1 MDAHRSGADMI
12 WRFSASAA
20 LAVLLGA
27 SLLAS
32 GGQEPA
38 DVKLTQKYLV
48 PTCLDGAT
56 VKSDTRRWK
65 LSPGEHSMAFTMRNN
80 PRKGMPTAPP
90 DPGVAVITFTPEVGH
105 TYEIETRAESTTF
118 SMRVWERGAWS
129 PVVRDRT
136 ADRVVSTTPVWTD
149 GACRP

>member
-1 MDAHRSGADMI
+1 MI
-12 WRFSASAA
+12 SQFSTSTA

-27 SLLAS
+27 ALVTSS
-32 GGQEPA
+32 VQEPA
-38 DVKLTQKYLV
+38 DVKVTQKYLV
-48 PTCLDGAT
+48 PTCLDGAA

-80 PRKGMPTAPP
+80 PRKGTPTAPP
-90 DPGVAVITFTPEVGH
+90 DTGVAVINFIPEVGH
-105 TYEIETRAESTTF
+105 KYEIETRAESTTF

-136 ADRVVSTTPVWTD
+136 ANRVVSTTPVWTE
-149 GACRP
+149 GVCRP

>member
-1 MDAHRSGADMI
+1 MI
-12 WRFSASAA
+12 SRFSASAP

-27 SLLAS
+27 FLVAS
-32 GGQEPA
+32 SSQEPA
-38 DVKLTQKYLV
+38 DVKVTQKYLV
-48 PTCLDGAT
+48 PTCLDGAP
-56 VKSDTRRWK
+56 VKSDSRRWK

-80 PRKGMPTAPP
+80 PRKGMPAAPP

-105 TYEIETRAESTTF
+105 KYEIETRAESTTF

-136 ADRVVSTTPVWTD
+136 ANRVVSTTPVWTE
-149 GACRP
+149 GVCRP